1 MIELH
6 ISTSK
11 YIEWIN
17 QQLQEAETLEDL
29 KDIGYYVPNFTV
41 VKGFNEVQ
49 DFLMDINKDNPVYF
63 TFFIKEMIHT
73 DSYGADQIDIKWV
86 D

>member
-1 MIELH
+1 MR
-6 ISTSK
+6 
-11 YIEWIN
+11 
-17 QQLQEAETLEDL
+17 QE
-29 KDIGYYVPNFTV
+29 
-41 VKGFNEVQ
+41 
-49 DFLMDINKDNPVYF
+49 FLMDVNKDRPEYF

>member
-1 MIELH
+1 MIELY
-6 ISTSK
+6 ISRAK

-17 QQLQEAETLEDL
+17 QQLDEAETLSDLED
-29 KDIGYYVPNFTV
+29 ISHYVPNFTV
-41 VKGFNEVQ
+41 TKGFDDVQ
-49 DFLMDINKDNPVYF
+49 EFLMDVNKDNPVYF